1 MVQISAEL
9 EFVNNPN
16 YRCQMPCVIVIWCL
30 FVVLINPV
38 HAISIIEPKVISQ
51 NQGLSA
57 DLSLAFE
64 YSNGD
69 SDSEAYSVELSSHYG
84 KKHYLHYA
92 LASAGLEKDNG
103 TKSQDQMFVHLRHLR
118 QTPWREALNFEIF
131 GQLGRDDIKNID
143 RRDLIGTGFRYH
155 QIHKKQTLFF
165 GLGGFYFQEER
176 KGGFE
181 EDDVRLN
188 VYLSLKSE
196 LTKSAE
202 LICLAYY
209 QPKVDEFSDFDI
221 VAQAGLS
228 NDLSERLQLELKAAY
243 SHNETPALSKARD
256 NTQMTI
262 GLNYKLR

>member
-1 MVQISAEL
+1 
-9 EFVNNPN
+9 
-16 YRCQMPCVIVIWCL
+16 MPKFIVHCCL
-30 FVVLINPV
+30 FIVWIHPV
-38 HAISIIEPKVISQ
+38 FAISIIEPKVIEQ
-51 NQGLSA
+51 NQGLAA

-69 SDSEAYSVELSSHYG
+69 SDSEAYSVELTSHYG

-103 TKSQDQMFVHLRHLR
+103 SKSQDQMFVHLRHLR
-118 QTPWREALNFEIF
+118 TIPKYDSLNFEVF
-131 GQLGRDDIKNID
+131 GQLGRDDIKDID

-155 QIHKKQTLFF
+155 QIHKKQTFF
-165 GLGGFYFQEER
+165 IGLGGFYFHEER
-176 KGGFE
+176 QGGFE
-181 EDDVRLN
+181 EDDVRVN
-188 VYLSLKSE
+188 VYLSLASQ
-196 LTKSAE
+196 LTDTAK

-228 NDLSERLQLELKAAY
+228 NDLSKRLQLELKAAY
-243 SHNETPALSKARD
+243 SHNETPALTKARD
-256 NTQMTI
+256 NTNLTI

>member
-1 MVQISAEL
+1 
-9 EFVNNPN
+9 
-16 YRCQMPCVIVIWCL
+16 MPYLIVFWCL
-30 FVVLINPV
+30 FVVLIDPID
-38 HAISIIEPKVISQ
+38 AISIIEPKVIKE

-57 DLSLAFE
+57 DLSFAFE

-84 KKHYLHYA
+84 KNKYLHYA

-103 TKSQDQMFVHLRHLR
+103 SKSQDQMFVHLRHLR
-118 QTPWREALNFEIF
+118 EMPQVEWFNFEVF
-131 GQLGRDDIKNID
+131 GQLGRDNIKNID
-143 RRDLIGTGFRYH
+143 RRDLLGTGFRYH
-155 QIHKKQTLFF
+155 QIHKQQTFF
-165 GLGGFYFQEER
+165 VGLGGFYFHEER
-176 KGGFE
+176 KGGFKE
-181 EDDVRLN
+181 NDLRIN
-188 VYLSLKSE
+188 VYLSFKSQ
-196 LTKSAE
+196 LTESAK

-228 NDLSERLQLELKAAY
+228 NDLSQRLQLELKAAY

-256 NTQMTI
+256 NTNLTI